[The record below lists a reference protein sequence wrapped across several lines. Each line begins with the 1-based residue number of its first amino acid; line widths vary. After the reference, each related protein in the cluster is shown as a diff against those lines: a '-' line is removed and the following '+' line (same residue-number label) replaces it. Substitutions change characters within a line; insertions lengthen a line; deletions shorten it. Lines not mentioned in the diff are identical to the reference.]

1 MRTGKR
7 PHAGRGPQGPP
18 GPQGPEGPQGP
29 QGIPGDTGPEGP
41 EGPQGPPGT
50 GGGGAVAWGDI
61 TGKPTTF
68 APASHSTN
76 HELAGSDPINVT
88 GLPGVLADPQE
99 PADHVHP
106 IADVTGLQTA
116 LDGKAAVTHAHG
128 VNDISDAGALAIEDT
143 ISSGLIEA
151 GAVTYAKIQNVTQ
164 SRVLGR
170 KTASSGIVEE
180 LTGLDLKA
188 LIGNVT
194 TGGAGLAPQAPNDSG
209 QFLNGVGNYS
219 TPATLAHQHA
229 AADITSGVLGTARLG
244 GGVADGT
251 TFLRGDQTWAV
262 PSGGSDPFISKTQLA
277 ADVSTAANVTP
288 VNVTGLTFNFLA
300 NSTYIVEVF
309 GAITAPAATTGIGL
323 QLDVSVAVTA
333 LWGQV
338 LHQLANTG
346 TVTGGST
353 IADDTSAGVSSGIPA
368 ANVVV
373 PIYASF
379 LLKTGA
385 NAGSAQLR
393 LRSEVAAVSTIKAGT
408 TMRVHKVL

>member
-1 MRTGKR
+1 
-7 PHAGRGPQGPP
+7 
-18 GPQGPEGPQGP
+18 
-29 QGIPGDTGPEGP
+29 
-41 EGPQGPPGT
+41 
-50 GGGGAVAWGDI
+50 VAWGDI

-229 AADITSGVLGTARLG
+229 AADITSGVLGTARLAATG
-244 GGVADGT
+244 TPSAT
-251 TFLRGDQTWAV
+251 TFLRGDQTWAT
-262 PSGGSDPFISKTQLA
+262 PAAGAAI
-277 ADVSTAANVTP
+277 ADVPRFMCPLSWMGAANLTTVSAFATNVTYLLYLGRVGKALTTIDVVNRVGTAAATITWAEVGIFKGTP
-288 VNVTGLTFNFLA
+288 VANGAATGLTRLGFTNVAATFN
-300 NSTYIVEVF
+300 
-309 GAITAPAATTGIGL
+309 TTGIKKTTIALSGHAAEDDLWVAFGSQATTPYQLRSGL
-323 QLDVSVAVTA
+323 AYDIQDGGFQSVAGR
-333 LWGQV
+333 L
-338 LHQLANTG
+338 
-346 TVTGGST
+346 ST
-353 IADDTSAGVSSGIPA
+353 IGVSSGT
-368 ANVVV
+368 N
-373 PIYASF
+373 
-379 LLKTGA
+379 
-385 NAGSAQLR
+385 
-393 LRSEVAAVSTIKAGT
+393 VAATLAIPWCQAVF
-408 TMRVHKVL
+408 V